1 MIRDWVI
8 SILFLMF
15 GVLSYSQISEYRFR
29 TISLKDGLSQA
40 TVNSVI
46 QDSKGFMWFGTND
59 GLNRYDG
66 KSLVY
71 LKGLEQDEVRLV
83 RGKITSL
90 AEGSGNKLYIASYGV
105 GLVVYDLL
113 TDKLKSFT
121 HLAEDKTSLL
131 SNSINDIISVNDTT
145 VWIATDAGVSRFN
158 TAKETFEN
166 IPLNFENHDDSY
178 REGINVLFTGSNGQ
192 LWIGTKGRGIM
203 RFVEEEKRFIPFMN
217 KSGDGSDWEKNFINC
232 IAGYK
237 EGLLLV
243 TTKNGL
249 YLFDPQTGLFFEHLI
264 KDTELTGIAADKDG
278 SYWIGSRMNG
288 LYHITANDKVHQFKS
303 NSYDPEAFPDDQV
316 ISVYR
321 DTMQNL
327 WVGTRTNGVVQ
338 TVVDRK
344 PFFNIYYVPDKPSIS
359 DNSVFAIN
367 EDTKGN
373 VWIGTV
379 KGLTVWDRKDNSFTP
394 VALKIAG
401 KRTMNYSCWSLFFDD
416 ENVIWIGT
424 DRGLVKYN
432 VKKGS
437 FSHYHMKP
445 HDAYSLVYND
455 VVAIEKD
462 KNGDIWVST
471 PNGVGRLNKRTNR
484 FTNYVAVDSI
494 ESTLSHNR
502 VWDILS
508 DSEGR
513 LWFGT
518 ENGLCLYNFETD
530 DFRTIKFS
538 NAGFNSSDALANS
551 IMSVWEAEDG
561 YLWVTTQSGVFI
573 YDPDKMEVV
582 NFVKVYNDIS
592 KKFVYNIL
600 EADDSFWASTNKGLI
615 KIDKNTYEIEAEFSP
630 DDGFLNDEF
639 NAGAAK
645 KLSDGTLL
653 FGGIN
658 GVTGFDPEKIHLSSF
673 CPPVYLT
680 GISLFGEDVNPD
692 NPEVFKRTIFIRS
705 LISAKGLMIT
715 HDEKMITLK
724 FSALDY
730 TKSQVIKYFYRIL
743 PVSDKW
749 ISLGNRNFVSFIN
762 LNPGDYTLE
771 VRSTNG
777 DGVICD
783 NVKKLSLEVI
793 PPIWK
798 KWWWVSL
805 EIVIVLLLLFFII
818 RYRVLHL
825 KREKD
830 KLEEIVMMRTREI
843 QEQRNIANRQ
853 RDEIARQKE
862 ELQDFAAELENKV
875 RERTKELE
883 DAKLKAEES
892 DRLKSAFLSNM
903 SHEIRTPMNAIMG
916 FSELLL
922 SNEFDEKERE
932 TFARMVKTNGDAL
945 LKLLNDI
952 IDISMIESGLM
963 KFNFSDV
970 DICGLVDDIFITIKN
985 SRIFKEKEN
994 VRLEK
999 VSKIKEKIFVNTDE
1013 DRLRQVITNL
1023 LNNALKFTGEGK
1035 VELGCEVVEDYVQF
1049 YVKDTGIGINE
1060 ELLGRIFDR
1069 FYKIEKAKNVIYG
1082 GNGLGLTITKN
1093 IVDAL
1098 DGEIWVESE
1107 VGKGTT
1113 FWFTIPK

>member
-1 MIRDWVI
+1 
-8 SILFLMF
+8 
-15 GVLSYSQISEYRFR
+15 
-29 TISLKDGLSQA
+29 
-40 TVNSVI
+40 
-46 QDSKGFMWFGTND
+46 MWFGTND

-71 LKGLEQDEVRLV
+71 LKGLEKEEVRLV

-90 AEGSGNKLYIASYGV
+90 AEGGSNKLYIASYGV
-105 GLVVYDLL
+105 GLLVYDLL

-121 HLAEDKTSLL
+121 HLADDDASLL
-131 SNSINDIISVNDTT
+131 SNSINDIISANDTT
-145 VWIATDAGVSRFN
+145 VYIATDAGVSRFN
-158 TAKETFEN
+158 TVKETFEN
-166 IPLNFENHDDSY
+166 IPLNFENNDDPY
-178 REGINVLFTGSNGQ
+178 REGINVLFADSNGQ
-192 LWIGTKGRGIM
+192 LWIGTKGQGIM
-203 RFVEEEKRFIPFMN
+203 RFVEDEKRFVPFVN
-217 KSGDGSDWEKNFINC
+217 KSGDDKGWEKNFINS

-237 EGLLLV
+237 DGLFLV

-249 YLFDPQTGLFFEHLI
+249 YLFEPQTGLFFEHLI
-264 KDTELTGIAADKDG
+264 ADTELTGIAADNDG
-278 SYWIGSRMNG
+278 SYWIGSRING
-288 LYHITANDKVHQFKS
+288 LYHITADNKVYQFQS
-303 NSYDPEAFPDDQV
+303 NSYDPESFPDDQV

-321 DTMQNL
+321 DKMQNL
-327 WVGTRTNGVVQ
+327 WVGTRTKGVVQ
-338 TVVDRK
+338 AVVDRK

-367 EDTKGN
+367 EDAGGN
-373 VWIGTV
+373 VWIGSV
-379 KGLTVWDRKDNSFTP
+379 KGLTVWDRKNNSFTP
-394 VALKIAG
+394 VAIKIAG
-401 KRTMNYSCWSLFFDD
+401 KRTTNYSCWSLYFDN
-416 ENVIWIGT
+416 ENVVWIGT
-424 DRGLVKYN
+424 DRGLIKYN
-432 VKKGS
+432 IKKGS
-437 FSHYHMKP
+437 FFHYYMKS
-445 HDAYSLVYND
+445 HDAHSLVYND

-484 FTNYVAVDSI
+484 FTNYVAVDTI
-494 ESTLSHNR
+494 ENTLSHNR

-508 DSEGR
+508 DSKGR

-518 ENGLCLYNFETD
+518 ENGLSLYNFETD
-530 DFRTIKFS
+530 DFTTIKFS
-538 NAGFNSSDALANS
+538 NAQFDSSDALANS
-551 IMSVWEAEDG
+551 IMSVLEADDG
-561 YLWVTTQSGVFI
+561 YLWVATQNGVYI
-573 YDPDKMEVV
+573 YDPDKKEVV

-592 KKFVYNIL
+592 KRFVYNVL
-600 EADDSFWASTNKGLI
+600 EADDSFWASTNKSII
-615 KIDKNTYEIEAEFSP
+615 KIDKNTYEIKAEFLP

-653 FGGIN
+653 FGGIA
-658 GVTGFDPEKIHLSSF
+658 GVTGFYPEKIHLSSF

-692 NPEVFKRTIFIRS
+692 NPEVFKRATFVRNTMSASTII
-705 LISAKGLMIT
+705 IT
-715 HDEKMITLK
+715 HDEKMLTLK

-730 TKSQVIKYFYRIL
+730 TKPQRIKYFYRIM
-743 PVSDKW
+743 PVSEKW
-749 ISLGNRNFVSFIN
+749 ISLGSRSFVSFIN
-762 LNPGDYTLE
+762 LKPGNYVLEMRSTNSDGIMCDNIKKLGLEVTPPVWERWWWITLE
-771 VRSTNG
+771 V
-777 DGVICD
+777 
-783 NVKKLSLEVI
+783 L
-793 PPIWK
+793 
-798 KWWWVSL
+798 
-805 EIVIVLLLLFFII
+805 IVLLLLFLII
-818 RYRVLHL
+818 RYRLLHL

-862 ELQDFAAELENKV
+862 ELQDFAAELEDKV

-922 SNEFDEKERE
+922 SNEFDEKERK
-932 TFARMVKTNGDAL
+932 TFARLVKTNGDSL

-963 KFNFSDV
+963 KFNFAEV
-970 DICGLVDDIFITIKN
+970 DICSLIDDIFIMIKN
-985 SRIFKEKEN
+985 SRLFKEKEN
-994 VRLEK
+994 VRLEI
-999 VSKIKEKIFVNTDE
+999 VSKIKEKVFVNTDE

-1023 LNNALKFTGEGK
+1023 LNNALKFTGKGC
-1035 VELGCEVVEDYVQF
+1035 VELGCEVVDDYIQF
-1049 YVKDTGIGINE
+1049 YVKDTGIGITE
-1060 ELLGRIFDR
+1060 ELMGRIFDR
-1069 FYKIEKAKNVIYG
+1069 FYKIEKTKNVIYG

-1107 VGKGTT
+1107 EGKGTT

>member
-1 MIRDWVI
+1 
-8 SILFLMF
+8 
-15 GVLSYSQISEYRFR
+15 
-29 TISLKDGLSQA
+29 
-40 TVNSVI
+40 
-46 QDSKGFMWFGTND
+46 
-59 GLNRYDG
+59 
-66 KSLVY
+66 
-71 LKGLEQDEVRLV
+71 
-83 RGKITSL
+83 
-90 AEGSGNKLYIASYGV
+90 
-105 GLVVYDLL
+105 
-113 TDKLKSFT
+113 
-121 HLAEDKTSLL
+121 
-131 SNSINDIISVNDTT
+131 
-145 VWIATDAGVSRFN
+145 
-158 TAKETFEN
+158 
-166 IPLNFENHDDSY
+166 
-178 REGINVLFTGSNGQ
+178 
-192 LWIGTKGRGIM
+192 
-203 RFVEEEKRFIPFMN
+203 
-217 KSGDGSDWEKNFINC
+217 
-232 IAGYK
+232 
-237 EGLLLV
+237 
-243 TTKNGL
+243 
-249 YLFDPQTGLFFEHLI
+249 
-264 KDTELTGIAADKDG
+264 
-278 SYWIGSRMNG
+278 
-288 LYHITANDKVHQFKS
+288 
-303 NSYDPEAFPDDQV
+303 
-316 ISVYR
+316 
-321 DTMQNL
+321 
-327 WVGTRTNGVVQ
+327 
-338 TVVDRK
+338 
-344 PFFNIYYVPDKPSIS
+344 
-359 DNSVFAIN
+359 
-367 EDTKGN
+367 
-373 VWIGTV
+373 
-379 KGLTVWDRKDNSFTP
+379 
-394 VALKIAG
+394 
-401 KRTMNYSCWSLFFDD
+401 
-416 ENVIWIGT
+416 
-424 DRGLVKYN
+424 
-432 VKKGS
+432 
-437 FSHYHMKP
+437 
-445 HDAYSLVYND
+445 
-455 VVAIEKD
+455 
-462 KNGDIWVST
+462 
-471 PNGVGRLNKRTNR
+471 
-484 FTNYVAVDSI
+484 
-494 ESTLSHNR
+494 
-502 VWDILS
+502 
-508 DSEGR
+508 
-513 LWFGT
+513 
-518 ENGLCLYNFETD
+518 
-530 DFRTIKFS
+530 
-538 NAGFNSSDALANS
+538 
-551 IMSVWEAEDG
+551 
-561 YLWVTTQSGVFI
+561 
-573 YDPDKMEVV
+573 
-582 NFVKVYNDIS
+582 
-592 KKFVYNIL
+592 
-600 EADDSFWASTNKGLI
+600 
-615 KIDKNTYEIEAEFSP
+615 
-630 DDGFLNDEF
+630 
-639 NAGAAK
+639 
-645 KLSDGTLL
+645 
-653 FGGIN
+653 
-658 GVTGFDPEKIHLSSF
+658 VTGFDPEKIHLSTF